1 MKPETQC
8 PACGST
14 NIDKIHRS
22 ITLSEPFTESKD
34 VDLDLFKCLD
44 CSTEGDFLEQNDSII
59 ETAIASLQNQALE
72 NILND
77 LTIEY
82 GVSLSSIERTL
93 ELPQKTLSK
102 WKNGSSHP
110 TAAGYVLMKIVR
122 SYPWILK
129 VAENNF
135 EPLTVRNEYL
145 KNAISD
151 FISLIPLTKYIGLTE
166 GGIISN
172 QNSFIFYLK
181 GDAKDN
187 ETVTRQNLT
196 SGNRTNTTNFQQIVF
211 SEVQ

>member
-1 MKPETQC
+1 MELETQC

-14 NIDKIHRS
+14 NIKKINKS
-22 ITLSEPFTESKD
+22 ITLSEPFTSSKD
-34 VDLDLFKCLD
+34 VVLNLFECLD
-44 CSTEGDFLEQNDSII
+44 CKTEGDFLEQNDSII
-59 ETAIASLQNQALE
+59 ETEIASLQYQALE

-77 LTIEY
+77 LTLEY
-82 GVSLSSIERTL
+82 GISLSSIERTL

-110 TAAGYVLMKIVR
+110 TAAGYVLMKIIR

-135 EPLTVRNEYL
+135 EPLSVRNEYL
-145 KNAISD
+145 RNALSD
-151 FISLIPLTKYIGLTE
+151 FISLIPLSKNVGIAE

-181 GDAKDN
+181 GDTKDT
-187 ETVTRQNLT
+187 ETVTGQNLV
-196 SGNRTNTTNFQQIVF
+196 SASRINTTNIPQIVF
-211 SEVQ
+211 SEV